1 VHLVSPYRSAPAS
14 PEPPVRRG
22 PSAARP
28 RLTTSRGAFAISLL
42 VHVAAFIVALRAP
55 TTLHRDLPPDQD
67 PPGPQLGLYLHAESR
82 PAFPLPPWVQ
92 ACFGRTELPAP
103 VDCMRPE
110 YDLPESEPFGY
121 LEDAEKGWARVEIS
135 DLTFPD
141 LDSASLSVGEAT
153 RDCFE
158 HASYLGWSG
167 AGRVFVRAERR
178 ADGTAIATTAAL
190 DGAPRGDA
198 ILCCLR
204 QAQAPLVSI
213 LGPGGAVRFVIAVGV
228 EPGRPYLSITRA
240 ATSRR
245 GGGPEALAALQRA
258 FSD

>member
-1 VHLVSPYRSAPAS
+1 MHLVSPYRSAPAS
-14 PEPPVRRG
+14 PEPPARRG

-55 TTLHRDLPPDQD
+55 TTLHRDLPLDD
-67 PPGPQLGLYLHAESR
+67 EPQSTQPGLYVHMESR

-103 VDCMRPE
+103 SDCMRPE

-121 LEDAEKGWARVEIS
+121 LENTESGWARVEIS
-135 DLTFPD
+135 DLTFSD
-141 LDSASLSVGEAT
+141 LDSASLSVGAAM

-167 AGRVFVRAERR
+167 TGRVFVRAERLT
-178 ADGTAIATTAAL
+178 DGAAIATTAAL
-190 DGAPRGDA
+190 DGATHSDA

-204 QAQAPLVSI
+204 QAQAPVVSM
-213 LGPGGAVRFVIAVGV
+213 LQPGGAVRFVIAFGV
-228 EPGRPYLSITRA
+228 EPGRPHLSITRA
-240 ATSRR
+240 AASRR
-245 GGGPEALAALQRA
+245 GGGPEALAAAQRA